1 MMTNQKNH
9 QTKQNIR
16 QKIHQVMKNAGY
28 IKKKKSNMPYK
39 SVTHNDVSDAVRN
52 QFNKVGLIIIPSVK
66 SSSRDGNIHSVTISA
81 KIIDVDTGESLEV
94 GDYPGLG
101 IDNQDKGYGKAISYA
116 FKYILQKLFLLEI
129 GEDEEVDRNQVQ
141 AIDKAAKDKAE
152 SDKVW
157 IQYQNNYISS
167 IVGIINNENKD
178 YEEKKKEL
186 NDYVEI
192 EAPKKSQL
200 AKELPGL
207 HEGLDARITREKK
220 RFKEM
225 EDNNAKSNG
234 NKKTIKTI

>member
-1 MMTNQKNH
+1 MTNPQKI

-16 QKIHQVMKNAGY
+16 QKIHTVMKNAGY

-39 SVTHNDVSDAVRN
+39 SVTHNDVTDAIRN

-66 SSSRDGNIHSVTISA
+66 SSNRDGNIHSVTMSV
-81 KIIDVDTGESLEV
+81 KIIDVDSGESLEV
-94 GDYPGLG
+94 GDYPGTG
-101 IDNQDKGYGKAISYA
+101 IDNQDKGFGKAVSYA

-129 GEDEEVDRNQVQ
+129 GDDEEVDRNQVQ
-141 AIDKAAKDKAE
+141 AIDKATKAKAE
-152 SDKVW
+152 SDKIW
-157 IQYQNNYISS
+157 IQYTTNYISS

-178 YEEKKKEL
+178 FEEKKKEL

-200 AKELPGL
+200 AKELPGA
-207 HEGLDARITREKK
+207 HDELDKRIAREKK

-225 EDNNAKSNG
+225 EVKNVKSDG
-234 NKKTIKTI
+234 N